1 MYRDRLN
8 YGADFR
14 STADKRGKR
23 ITYVFLLNEEEKVM
37 TNEEFLIE
45 VENSHNR
52 SKRLLIKKAAEYS
65 GDEDRLEQFYR
76 AGWTQ
81 NITSTEA
88 FIGMATKHFT
98 SIADMTKH
106 PEDFSLKKW
115 NEKLTDLRNYT
126 YLLDALVRDMEV
138 E

>member
-1 MYRDRLN
+1 
-8 YGADFR
+8 
-14 STADKRGKR
+14 
-23 ITYVFLLNEEEKVM
+23 M

-52 SKRLLIKKAAEYS
+52 SKKLLIKKAAEYS
-65 GDEDRLEQFYR
+65 GDKDRLEQFYR
-76 AGWTQ
+76 AGCAQLIPATL
-81 NITSTEA
+81 A
-88 FIGMATKHFT
+88 LIGMTTKHFT
-98 SIADMTKH
+98 SIVDMAKH

-126 YLLDALVRDMEV
+126 YLLDALVRDMGV

>member
-1 MYRDRLN
+1 
-8 YGADFR
+8 
-14 STADKRGKR
+14 
-23 ITYVFLLNEEEKVM
+23 M
-37 TNEEFLIE
+37 TNDEFMIE

-76 AGWTQ
+76 AECLQMIPATQ
-81 NITSTEA
+81 A
-88 FIGMATKHFT
+88 LLGMATKHFT
-98 SIADMTKH
+98 SIADMVKR
-106 PEDFSLKKW
+106 PEDYSLKKW

-126 YLLDALVRDMEV
+126 YLLDALVRDMGV